1 MPWSQSKQSWCLPAF
16 STFAVGTNENGA
28 NWIQIYYATICQ
40 SKEIVK
46 FLSSLTKSPS
56 NVADI
61 NEWTPIHAASAFGF
75 LDIVELLVPLVTD
88 GVLRAAI
95 ETARNWGHNEIVWIL
110 ETYSQGPGNDF
121 YPGGMNK
128 KIFFKNFTT

>member
-1 MPWSQSKQSWCLPAF
+1 MHTNIDIVKIVAPLS
-16 STFAVGTNENGA
+16 STPNSFVNENGT
-28 NWIQIYYATICQ
+28 NWTPIYYATICQ

-46 FLSSLTKSPS
+46 FLSSLTKSP
-56 NVADI
+56 NAADI

-95 ETARNWGHNEIVWIL
+95 ETARNWGHNEIVRIL
-110 ETYSQGPGNDF
+110 KTYSNSKP
-121 YPGGMNK
+121 
-128 KIFFKNFTT
+128 

>member
-1 MPWSQSKQSWCLPAF
+1 MQDRVVP
-16 STFAVGTNENGA
+16 
-28 NWIQIYYATICQ
+28 IMY
-40 SKEIVK
+40 
-46 FLSSLTKSPS
+46 LSNSCSLTKSP

-95 ETARNWGHNEIVWIL
+95 ETARNWGHNEIVI
-110 ETYSQGPGNDF
+110 ETYSNSKP
-121 YPGGMNK
+121 
-128 KIFFKNFTT
+128 